1 MTDEFDIYNDD
12 NFGANGDPHDDLYA
26 EILED
31 DDSRPLKRSRR
42 DNDLSYDHP
51 DIHSGVQ
58 EEKDGD
64 DDLFADFGE
73 GEKEKRMYSDEIL
86 SKVGYEVKLEPSE
99 EDQLPVAHNNSH
111 EGHNNHVQ
119 RASSSSSVQH
129 MQERRTAANATNALY
144 IGELNW
150 WTTDED
156 LRNVAREVGVAND
169 VTEITF
175 YEHKVNGKSRGVAYV
190 EFTTPEAASKVKD
203 RLEEVEITGKKCL
216 VNFTSSANG
225 NPFKTVPKEPPP
237 KASRQIM
244 QQQSAS
250 QQRAASGLPIRPVMR
265 PGSLDFHPHPRSGFR
280 AGQMVSGPRDFFTPP
295 IAPAYSGFAAGRG
308 SYMNGFAGTGDASF
322 AMNPMM
328 ARGGMM
334 GMRNQQVGP
343 VRRGLMSG
351 RGVMRGGYGDEFMG
365 ANMGGFNTPTGPGFP
380 APHFNPAFFDQGFG
394 GEDVPVAPRGQRGY
408 DGVTHGM
415 KRSRD
420 DDDHGHMDGR
430 GNFC

>member
-1 MTDEFDIYNDD
+1 
-12 NFGANGDPHDDLYA
+12 
-26 EILED
+26 
-31 DDSRPLKRSRR
+31 
-42 DNDLSYDHP
+42 
-51 DIHSGVQ
+51 
-58 EEKDGD
+58 
-64 DDLFADFGE
+64 
-73 GEKEKRMYSDEIL
+73 
-86 SKVGYEVKLEPSE
+86 
-99 EDQLPVAHNNSH
+99 
-111 EGHNNHVQ
+111 
-119 RASSSSSVQH
+119 
-129 MQERRTAANATNALY
+129 
-144 IGELNW
+144 
-150 WTTDED
+150 
-156 LRNVAREVGVAND
+156 
-169 VTEITF
+169 
-175 YEHKVNGKSRGVAYV
+175 VAYV
-190 EFTTPEAASKVKD
+190 EFTAPEAASKVKD

-237 KASRQIM
+237 KASRQM
-244 QQQSAS
+244 MQQQQSAS

-280 AGQMVSGPRDFFTPP
+280 TGQMVSGPRDFFTPP

-308 SYMNGFAGTGDASF
+308 SYMNGFAATGDASF
-322 AMNPMM
+322 AMSPMM

-343 VRRGLMSG
+343 VRRGIMGG

-415 KRSRD
+415 KRARD
-420 DDDHGHMDGR
+420 DEDHGHMDGR
-430 GNFC
+430 ESPILYPPIRLI

>member
-1 MTDEFDIYNDD
+1 
-12 NFGANGDPHDDLYA
+12 
-26 EILED
+26 
-31 DDSRPLKRSRR
+31 
-42 DNDLSYDHP
+42 
-51 DIHSGVQ
+51 
-58 EEKDGD
+58 
-64 DDLFADFGE
+64 
-73 GEKEKRMYSDEIL
+73 
-86 SKVGYEVKLEPSE
+86 GYEVKLEPSE

-111 EGHNNHVQ
+111 E
-119 RASSSSSVQH
+119 ASSSSSVQH

-175 YEHKVNGKSRGVAYV
+175 YEHKVNGKSRG
-190 EFTTPEAASKVKD
+190 KVKD
-203 RLEEVEITGKKCL
+203 RLEEV
-216 VNFTSSANG
+216 SANG
-225 NPFKTVPKEPPP
+225 NPFKTVPK
-237 KASRQIM
+237 ASRQIM
-244 QQQSAS
+244 QQQQSAS

-265 PGSLDFHPHPRSGFR
+265 PGSLDFHPHRSGFR

-365 ANMGGFNTPTGPGFP
+365 ANMGG
-380 APHFNPAFFDQGFG
+380 
-394 GEDVPVAPRGQRGY
+394 Y